1 MTATLAISK
10 GEERFMQKYKYVAVN
25 LQKQKIKGTFIAKDE
40 KDLAAQLAK
49 QSLYL
54 VSAKNYSGNTP
65 SAFFTLGTGKVKMKE
80 LTSFCRQ
87 FAIMLNTHIPILDCL
102 DILKNQQ
109 YSAYFRGILEVIYED
124 VKSGLGMSEALDKH
138 KKVFPDF
145 FRSMIYV
152 GEQSG
157 KLETVFVA
165 LADYYETDAGLKRK
179 MKSAMS
185 YPLMLLGMAVGIV
198 ILMLAFV
205 IPTFRDTL
213 SKLEVEI
220 TGLTAAIYGMSDF
233 LLANW
238 LYMLAV
244 VVVIAVAII
253 IVLRTEKGR
262 MGFDFLKVKIPLI
275 KTVQINMITARFARG
290 FALLLSSGMDL
301 TEAMSAVEVV
311 VGNRYVKKRFR
322 AAAESVQQGMS
333 LTNAFESYK
342 LFPAMMNQMITVG
355 EKTNSLDEVLLR
367 SCSFFDSQVETSLN
381 ALTSK
386 IQPVML
392 IIIGLVVGTMFLGVY
407 SPMLSIMNGLGA

>member
-1 MTATLAISK
+1 
-10 GEERFMQKYKYVAVN
+10 MQKYKYVAVN

-65 SAFFTLGTGKVKMKE
+65 SAFFTLGTGKVSLKE

-124 VKSGLGMSEALDKH
+124 VKSGIVMSEALEKH

-145 FRSMIYV
+145 FRSMVYV

-157 KLETVFVA
+157 KLEAVFVA
-165 LADYYETDAGLKRK
+165 LADYYETDSNIKKK

-185 YPLMLLGMAVGIV
+185 YPVMLMGMAVGIV
-198 ILMLAFV
+198 IIMLAFV

-220 TGLTAAIYGMSDF
+220 TGITAVIYGMSDF

-238 LYMLAV
+238 LYMLAGA
-244 VVVIAVAII
+244 VVIGLIIFAV
-253 IVLRTEKGR
+253 LQTEKGKYA
-262 MGFDFLKVKIPLI
+262 FDFLKVKIPFL

-301 TEAMSAVEVV
+301 TEAMDSIEVV
-311 VGNRYVKKRFR
+311 IGNRYVKRRFH
-322 AAAESVQQGMS
+322 AAAESVRQGMS
-333 LTNAFESYK
+333 LTNAFETYK
-342 LFPAMMNQMITVG
+342 LFPSMMNQMITVG
-355 EKTNSLDEVLLR
+355 EKTNSLDEVLSR

-381 ALTSK
+381 SLTSK

-392 IIIGLVVGTMFLGVY
+392 VIIGAVIGTMFIGVY
-407 SPMLSIMNGLGA
+407 SPMLSIMNGLGV

>member
-1 MTATLAISK
+1 
-10 GEERFMQKYKYVAVN
+10 MQKYKYVAVN

-65 SAFFTLGTGKVKMKE
+65 SAFFTLGTGKVSLKE

-124 VKSGLGMSEALDKH
+124 VKSGIVMSEALEKH

-145 FRSMIYV
+145 FRSMVYV

-157 KLETVFVA
+157 KLEAVFVA
-165 LADYYETDAGLKRK
+165 LADYYETDSNIKKK

-185 YPLMLLGMAVGIV
+185 YPVMLMGMAVGIV
-198 ILMLAFV
+198 IIMLAFV

-220 TGLTAAIYGMSDF
+220 TGITAVIYGMSDF

-238 LYMLAV
+238 LYMLAG
-244 VVVIAVAII
+244 VVVIGLIIFAV
-253 IVLRTEKGR
+253 LQTEKGKYA
-262 MGFDFLKVKIPLI
+262 FDFLKVKIPFL

-301 TEAMSAVEVV
+301 TEAMDSIEVV
-311 VGNRYVKKRFR
+311 IGNRYVKRRFH
-322 AAAESVQQGMS
+322 AAAESVRQGMS
-333 LTNAFESYK
+333 LTNAFETYK
-342 LFPAMMNQMITVG
+342 LFPSMMNQMITVG
-355 EKTNSLDEVLLR
+355 EKTNSLDEVLSR

-381 ALTSK
+381 SLTSK

-392 IIIGLVVGTMFLGVY
+392 VIIGAVIGTMFIGVY
-407 SPMLSIMNGLGA
+407 SPMLSIMNGLGV

>member
-1 MTATLAISK
+1 
-10 GEERFMQKYKYVAVN
+10 MQKYKYVAVN

-65 SAFFTLGTGKVKMKE
+65 SAFFTLGTGKVSLKE

-124 VKSGLGMSEALDKH
+124 VKSGIVMSEALEKH

-145 FRSMIYV
+145 FRSMVYV

-157 KLETVFVA
+157 KLEAVFVA
-165 LADYYETDAGLKRK
+165 LADYYETDSNIKKK

-185 YPLMLLGMAVGIV
+185 YPVMLMGMAVGIV
-198 ILMLAFV
+198 IIMLAFV

-220 TGLTAAIYGMSDF
+220 TGITAVIYGMSDF

-238 LYMLAV
+238 LYMLAGV
-244 VVVIAVAII
+244 VVTGLIIFAV
-253 IVLRTEKGR
+253 LQTEKGKYA
-262 MGFDFLKVKIPLI
+262 FDFLKVKIPFL

-301 TEAMSAVEVV
+301 TEAMDSIEVV
-311 VGNRYVKKRFR
+311 IGNRYVKRRFH
-322 AAAESVQQGMS
+322 AAAESVRQGMS
-333 LTNAFESYK
+333 LTNAFETYK
-342 LFPAMMNQMITVG
+342 LFPSMMNQMITVG
-355 EKTNSLDEVLLR
+355 EKTNSLDEVLSR

-381 ALTSK
+381 SLTSK

-392 IIIGLVVGTMFLGVY
+392 VIIGAVIGTMFIGVY
-407 SPMLSIMNGLGA
+407 SPMLSIMNGLGV

>member
-1 MTATLAISK
+1 
-10 GEERFMQKYKYVAVN
+10 MQKYKYVAVN

-65 SAFFTLGTGKVKMKE
+65 SAFFTLGTGKVSLKE

-124 VKSGLGMSEALDKH
+124 VKSGIVMSEALNKH

-145 FRSMIYV
+145 FRSMVYV

-157 KLETVFVA
+157 KLEAVFVA
-165 LADYYETDAGLKRK
+165 LADYYETDSNIKKK
-179 MKSAMS
+179 MKGAMS
-185 YPLMLLGMAVGIV
+185 YPIMLMGMAVGIV
-198 ILMLAFV
+198 IIMLAFV

-220 TGLTAAIYGMSDF
+220 TGITAVISGMSDF

-238 LYMLAV
+238 LYMLAG
-244 VVVIAVAII
+244 VVVIGLIIFAV
-253 IVLRTEKGR
+253 LQTEKGKYA
-262 MGFDFLKVKIPLI
+262 FDFLKVKIPFL

-301 TEAMSAVEVV
+301 TEAMDSIEVV
-311 VGNRYVKKRFR
+311 IGNRYVKRRFH
-322 AAAESVQQGMS
+322 AAAESVRQGMS
-333 LTNAFESYK
+333 LTNAFETYK
-342 LFPAMMNQMITVG
+342 LFPSMMNQMITVG
-355 EKTNSLDEVLLR
+355 EKTNSLDEVLSR

-381 ALTSK
+381 SLTSK

-392 IIIGLVVGTMFLGVY
+392 VIIGAVIGTMFIGVY

>member
-1 MTATLAISK
+1 
-10 GEERFMQKYKYVAVN
+10 MQKYKYVAVN

-65 SAFFTLGTGKVKMKE
+65 SAFFTLGTGKVSLKE

-124 VKSGLGMSEALDKH
+124 VKSGIVMSEALEKH

-145 FRSMIYV
+145 FRSMVYV

-157 KLETVFVA
+157 KLEAVFVA
-165 LADYYETDAGLKRK
+165 LADYYETDSNIKKK

-185 YPLMLLGMAVGIV
+185 YPVMLMGMAVGIV
-198 ILMLAFV
+198 IIMLAFV

-220 TGLTAAIYGMSDF
+220 TGITAVIYGMSDF

-238 LYMLAV
+238 LYMLAGV
-244 VVVIAVAII
+244 VVTGLIIFAV
-253 IVLRTEKGR
+253 LQTEKGKYA
-262 MGFDFLKVKIPLI
+262 FDFLKVKIPFL

-301 TEAMSAVEVV
+301 TEAMDSIEVV
-311 VGNRYVKKRFR
+311 IGNRYVKRRFH
-322 AAAESVQQGMS
+322 AAAESVRQGMS

-342 LFPAMMNQMITVG
+342 LFPSMMNQMITVG
-355 EKTNSLDEVLLR
+355 EKTNSLDEVLSR

-381 ALTSK
+381 SLTSK

-392 IIIGLVVGTMFLGVY
+392 VIIGAVIGTMFIGVY
-407 SPMLSIMNGLGA
+407 SPMLSIMNGLGV

>member
-1 MTATLAISK
+1 
-10 GEERFMQKYKYVAVN
+10 MQKYKYVAVN

-65 SAFFTLGTGKVKMKE
+65 SAFFTLGTGKVSLKE

-102 DILKNQQ
+102 DILKNHQ

-124 VKSGLGMSEALDKH
+124 VRSGIVMSEALEKH

-157 KLETVFVA
+157 KLETVFLA
-165 LADYYETDAGLKRK
+165 LADYYETDSNIKKK

-185 YPLMLLGMAVGIV
+185 YPLMLMVMAIGIV
-198 ILMLAFV
+198 IIMLAFV

-220 TGLTAAIYGMSDF
+220 TGITAVIYGASDF

-238 LYMLAV
+238 LYMLAG
-244 VVVIAVAII
+244 VVVIGLVIFGI
-253 IVLRTEKGR
+253 LRTEKGKYA
-262 MGFDFLKVKIPLI
+262 FDFLKVKIPLL
-275 KTVQINMITARFARG
+275 KTVQINMVTARFARA
-290 FALLLSSGMDL
+290 FALLISSGMDI
-301 TEAMSAVEVV
+301 TDAMDSVEVV
-311 VGNRYVKKRFR
+311 IGNRYVKRRFH
-322 AAAESVQQGMS
+322 AAAESVRQGMS
-333 LTNAFESYK
+333 LTNAFESHK
-342 LFPAMMNQMITVG
+342 LFPPMMNQMITVG
-355 EKTNSLDEVLLR
+355 EKTNSLDDVLLR

-381 ALTSK
+381 SLTSK
-386 IQPVML
+386 IQPIML
-392 IIIGLVVGTMFLGVY
+392 IIIGAVIGTMFIGVY
-407 SPMLSIMNGLGA
+407 SPMLSIMNGLGV